1 MKKLKLS
8 MLAGAAFALAGC
20 TSQME
25 MGSGGSVV
33 TGSAGDAGA
42 RGASSQLVRCD
53 APVGTVAV
61 SENPQGY
68 GYIVY
73 YGSLPKSP
81 MPLLKLMLQQS
92 GCFRVVDRGAGL
104 RATRQEIELQRE
116 GLMRKQDNVKKGNVV
131 EAHYTL
137 IPDVVF
143 TEDNAG
149 GMGAALGAFFPKA
162 PAVGAIA
169 GSMKFREAQVV
180 ITLTDNN
187 TTEQIAAA
195 EGSARATDFG
205 LGGGILG
212 SLGGAVAGGWG
223 RTNEGKV
230 VAAAMMDAIN
240 KLVPQFR
247 AMGPATPVPE
257 KKRK

>member
-1 MKKLKLS
+1 MRLKKLGILATTAMALS
-8 MLAGAAFALAGC
+8 GC
-20 TSQME
+20 ASQME
-25 MGSGGSVV
+25 MGGGGSVV

-42 RGASSQLVRCD
+42 RGASAQLVRCD

-61 SENPQGY
+61 SENPNGY
-68 GYIVY
+68 SYIVHF
-73 YGSLPKSP
+73 GSLPKSP
-81 MPLLKLMLQQS
+81 LPLLKLMLQQS

-104 RATRQEIELQRE
+104 RATRQELELQRE
-116 GLMRKQDNVKKGNVV
+116 GLTRKQDNVKKGNVV

-137 IPDVVF
+137 IPDVIF
-143 TEDNAG
+143 AEDNAG
-149 GMGAALGAFFPKA
+149 GMGAALGAFFPSA

-169 GSMKFREAQVV
+169 GSIKYREAQVV
-180 ITLTDNN
+180 LTLTDNN

-212 SLGGAVAGGWG
+212 SLGGVVAGGWG

-230 VAAAMMDAIN
+230 VAAALMDAVN

-247 AMGPATPVPE
+247 AMGPAEPVPE